1 MAHTLHDDGE
11 SRRGDMRPARRRRD
25 MRAVVE
31 TVAAT
36 YCRVSDGMF
45 TCCGVGC
52 VCVWRQYV
60 MAVGAAGRYESV
72 SV

>member
-11 SRRGDMRPARRRRD
+11 SRRGDMRLARRRRD

-36 YCRVSDGMF
+36 YCSVGDGMF
-45 TCCGVGC
+45 TCCRVG
-52 VCVWRQYV
+52 CVWRQNV
-60 MAVGAAGRYESV
+60 MAVGAAGRYEFV

>member
-25 MRAVVE
+25 MKAVVE

-36 YCRVSDGMF
+36 YCSVGDGMF
-45 TCCGVGC
+45 TCCRVGC
-52 VCVWRQYV
+52 VCGGK
-60 MAVGAAGRYESV
+60 M
-72 SV
+72 